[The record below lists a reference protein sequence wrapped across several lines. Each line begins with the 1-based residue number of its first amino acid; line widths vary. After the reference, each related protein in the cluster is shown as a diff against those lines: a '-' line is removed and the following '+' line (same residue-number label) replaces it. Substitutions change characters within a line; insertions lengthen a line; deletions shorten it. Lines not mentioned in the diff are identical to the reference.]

1 MKRFLSILVSLLLV
15 SGLAMA
21 EDAVTSATLKID
33 KLPAVEAQDNGI
45 LVVYFSPDDTVR
57 AAAYTVA
64 SALSAELFEIVPEE
78 PYTADDLNYFDSKAR
93 SMTEMKDNNA
103 RPAIAG
109 LPEDLDKYSTI
120 LLGYPIWGG
129 QAPKIILTFLESAD
143 LSGKTII
150 PFCTSNSS
158 GIGSSDTNLHSL
170 TDDSVVWQE
179 GKGVKKGN
187 TAEDIGPKIA
197 LAKTA
202 DNLPHGIIDTR
213 SGILRGCNGFY
224 QFNCA
229 FTFPFHTV
237 NKSPF

>member
-15 SGLAMA
+15 VGLAIA

-33 KLPAVEAQDNGI
+33 KLPVVEAQDNGI

-64 SALSAELFEIVPEE
+64 AALSAELFEIVPEE

-120 LLGYPIWGG
+120 MLGYPIWGG

-158 GIGSSDTNLHSL
+158 GLGSSDTKLYPF
-170 TDDSVVWQE
+170 TDESVTWE
-179 GKGVKKGN
+179 KGKGIKKGSDE
-187 TAEDIGPKIA
+187 TCIREWAEG
-197 LAKTA
+197 L
-202 DNLPHGIIDTR
+202 L
-213 SGILRGCNGFY
+213 
-224 QFNCA
+224 Q
-229 FTFPFHTV
+229 
-237 NKSPF
+237 

>member
-1 MKRFLSILVSLLLV
+1 MKRFLSVLVLFLLV
-15 SGLAMA
+15 SGMAMA

-33 KLPAVEAQDNGI
+33 KLPAVETQDNGI
-45 LVVYFSPDDTVR
+45 LVVCFSPDDTVR

-64 SALSAELFEIVPEE
+64 AALSAELFELVPEE

-143 LSGKTII
+143 MSGKTII

-158 GIGSSDTNLHSL
+158 GLGSSDTKLHPF
-170 TDDSVVWQE
+170 TDESVTWE
-179 GKGVKKGN
+179 KGKGIKKGC
-187 TAEDIGPKIA
+187 TEMDIREWAES
-197 LAKTA
+197 
-202 DNLPHGIIDTR
+202 II
-213 SGILRGCNGFY
+213 NE
-224 QFNCA
+224 
-229 FTFPFHTV
+229 
-237 NKSPF
+237 

>member
-1 MKRFLSILVSLLLV
+1 MKRFLSVLVSLLLV
-15 SGLAMA
+15 VGLAMA

-57 AAAYTVA
+57 AAAYIVA

-158 GIGSSDTNLHSL
+158 GLGSSDTKLHPF
-170 TDDSVVWQE
+170 TDESVTWE
-179 GKGVKKGN
+179 KGKGIKKGSDEACIREW
-187 TAEDIGPKIA
+187 AES
-197 LAKTA
+197 L
-202 DNLPHGIIDTR
+202 L
-213 SGILRGCNGFY
+213 
-224 QFNCA
+224 Q
-229 FTFPFHTV
+229 
-237 NKSPF
+237 

>member
-1 MKRFLSILVSLLLV
+1 MKRFLSVLVLFLLV

-33 KLPAVEAQDNGI
+33 KLPAVETQDNGI

-64 SALSAELFEIVPEE
+64 AALSAELFEIVPEE

-158 GIGSSDTNLHSL
+158 GVGSSDTKLHPF
-170 TDDSVVWQE
+170 TDESVTWE
-179 GKGVKKGN
+179 KGKGFKKGC
-187 TAEDIGPKIA
+187 TETDIREWAES
-197 LAKTA
+197 
-202 DNLPHGIIDTR
+202 II
-213 SGILRGCNGFY
+213 NE
-224 QFNCA
+224 
-229 FTFPFHTV
+229 
-237 NKSPF
+237 